1 YNTTPYDKLKL
12 DLHYI
17 QNYSLMLDVKLMVQT
32 VKILFMK
39 ESTSG
44 IAANQITAA
53 REPNAVQS
61 GER

>member
-1 YNTTPYDKLKL
+1 LKL